1 MNSSAEL
8 EVFCMYVLL
17 SDVLILKVKYVL
29 VLFMPCGYLAL
40 LEKKLLKNTFLYT
53 LIAFSGACIPRDFC
67 LLKCLCAF
75 SVSDSH

>member
-29 VLFMPCGYLAL
+29 VLFMPCGNLAL
-40 LEKKLLKNTFLYT
+40 LEKNFLKT
-53 LIAFSGACIPRDFC
+53 LFYIP
-67 LLKCLCAF
+67 
-75 SVSDSH
+75 